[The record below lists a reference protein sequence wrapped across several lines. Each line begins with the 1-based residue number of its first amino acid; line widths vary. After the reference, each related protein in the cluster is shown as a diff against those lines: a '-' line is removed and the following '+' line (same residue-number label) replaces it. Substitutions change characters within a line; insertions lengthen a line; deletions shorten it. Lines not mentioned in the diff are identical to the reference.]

1 MSLLDGMMKGI
12 NLGGW
17 LSQCGEK
24 YNENHYNTFIT
35 EEDIKKI
42 SDMGLD
48 HVRVP
53 VDYNVVQNEDGSFI
67 ESGFKHL
74 DDCISWC
81 KKYNL
86 KMVLDL
92 HKTCGFIFDDASY
105 CSFFT
110 DEKLIDMFKD
120 LKARVEEQMEGMQ
133 FPNALVEIWKCVSR
147 LNKYIDETAP
157 WALAKDEAN
166 NDRLAQVMYVLLEG
180 IRIVGILIQPFMPRT
195 PAKIFKMLGI
205 EGNEA
210 LTSWDA
216 AGTWGLYQAGTL
228 CEKGDPIF
236 PRLDLA
242 KELDEL
248 EAIKTAQAEAAKAAE
263 VKTAEVLPT
272 DEITIDDFAKVQLV
286 VAKVLEA
293 EAVEGSNKLLK
304 MKVDIGSETRQV
316 VSGIAKTYTPAD
328 MIGRKVIFIKNLKPA
343 KLKGIISEG
352 MILAASEG
360 DKLSLATVAEDMPVG
375 AKIS

>member
-110 DEKLIDMFKD
+110 DEKLIAMFKD
-120 LKARVEEQMEGMQ
+120 LWMEFTRRYGKEDCVIFELLNEVTNLEFAEPWNKISRETAVLIHSVVPEKPIIIGGVFNNSIFGVTLLGEPVDDHIIYTFHCYDPLLFTHQGAYWVPRLPADFRIKYRSPLSEIRTLSHEYFGADFDDHFTGLGDGIINADYFRKLFAPAFEVSKKYNVPLYCGEYGVIELADRESVVEWYRDINEVLTENSVPRTAWSYKEMDFDLTGE
-133 FPNALVEIWKCVSR
+133 K
-147 LNKYIDETAP
+147 NKDIIDE
-157 WALAKDEAN
+157 LK
-166 NDRLAQVMYVLLEG
+166 
-180 IRIVGILIQPFMPRT
+180 
-195 PAKIFKMLGI
+195 
-205 EGNEA
+205 
-210 LTSWDA
+210 
-216 AGTWGLYQAGTL
+216 
-228 CEKGDPIF
+228 
-236 PRLDLA
+236 
-242 KELDEL
+242 
-248 EAIKTAQAEAAKAAE
+248 
-263 VKTAEVLPT
+263 
-272 DEITIDDFAKVQLV
+272 
-286 VAKVLEA
+286 
-293 EAVEGSNKLLK
+293 KL
-304 MKVDIGSETRQV
+304 
-316 VSGIAKTYTPAD
+316 
-328 MIGRKVIFIKNLKPA
+328 F
-343 KLKGIISEG
+343 
-352 MILAASEG
+352 
-360 DKLSLATVAEDMPVG
+360 
-375 AKIS
+375 